1 MYAVIRLRS
10 CIKTPKEIKDTLML
24 LRLKRINHCVLLPK
38 TKSIEGMLRKVKNY
52 VCYGEISKDTLV
64 LLLKKRLKKIG
75 DKNVTEDDL
84 KKYGINSF
92 EELADLLINNKKS
105 LKDFPEFKKV
115 FRLHPPRKGLKSKKL
130 EYPKGD
136 LGYLGEK
143 INDLLKRMI

>member
-10 CIKTPKEIKDTLML
+10 GIKASKEVKDTLML
-24 LRLKRINHCVLLPK
+24 LRLKKINHCVLLPK
-38 TKSIEGMLRKVKNY
+38 TKSIEGMLKKVKNY
-52 VCYGEISKDTLV
+52 VCYGEISKDVLT
-64 LLLKKRLKKIG
+64 LLLKKRLRKSG
-75 DKNVTEDDL
+75 DKKVSEEDL

-92 EELADLLINNKKS
+92 EELAEILISNKKS

-115 FRLHPPRKGLKSKKL
+115 FRLHPPRGGLKNKKL